1 MKIKAI
7 LLAMLMFLM
16 PCMAYGANGDA
27 FCVGCDMR
35 PVKAGKAPINTM
47 PEANNAATY
56 FKSAGYGKKVPPEP
70 TNADLTASNL
80 NSSLLFLAGHGSVD
94 SVEWLPKN
102 SNKTY
107 GLTTSLSP
115 ASGFVS
121 TSNKSFSNTKVA
133 ILAACYAG
141 GPVGLAI

>member
-35 PVKAGKAPINTM
+35 PVKAGKAPINTI

-56 FKSAGYGKKVPPEP
+56 FKSAGYGKKVVPEP

-107 GLTTSLSP
+107 GLTTS
-115 ASGFVS
+115 
-121 TSNKSFSNTKVA
+121 
-133 ILAACYAG
+133 
-141 GPVGLAI
+141 